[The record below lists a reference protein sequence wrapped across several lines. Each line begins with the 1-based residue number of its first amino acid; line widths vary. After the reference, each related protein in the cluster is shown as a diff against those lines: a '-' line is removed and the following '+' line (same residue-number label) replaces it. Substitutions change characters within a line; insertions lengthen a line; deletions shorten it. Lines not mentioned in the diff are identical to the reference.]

1 MASAARICTSIETD
15 DDNYILYPGLTKF
28 PTILGHEFSGKVV
41 EIGKEVTLLQPGDMV
56 TVEEM
61 IWCGRCIPCRNG
73 YPNHCTNLEE
83 IGFTI
88 PGAFAN
94 YIAVD
99 EKFCWKIDA
108 IAERVGSE
116 EKAYELAA
124 LTEPTCVAYNA
135 MFERAGGFRPG
146 HFVSVFGAGSIG
158 LAAIALAKAAGAS
171 TIVAFEVS
179 PQRVELA
186 KLVGADFVY
195 DPREVHAGEVLME
208 HSEGEGFDFHVEAA
222 GVPEITIPEMEKALA
237 INSKIVQIGR
247 AAKRV
252 PMYLEAFQVR
262 RAQAYGAQGHSGHET
277 FPNVIRLVA
286 SGRIDLSPIITAKYG
301 LDDTV
306 AAIAKV
312 DGPDRRQDPRQAQLR
327 SDQEQREN
335 AMNDLRMAVV
345 GVGRMG
351 LTHAENLVHRI
362 RGAQLVAVTTS
373 SAERAE
379 EVRRRCGAVSGLRR
393 SRSIARGRD
402 ARRRGDLQQHL
413 GPCGQCGAMR
423 RGRAAHSV

>member
-1 MASAARICTSIETD
+1 MIFSKMKGLVLDAKWDPKPDYQVSKWEKETGKAITGNSIWRNPTLEVRDWSDPELGPRDVLLKIQACGVCGSDMHFYETD

-41 EIGKEVTLLQPGDMV
+41 EVGAETELLKVGDMV

-108 IAERVGSE
+108 IAEKFGDE
-116 EKAYELAA
+116 EKAYEVGAV
-124 LTEPTCVAYNA
+124 TEPTCVAYNG

-146 HFVSVFGAGSIG
+146 HYVSVFGTGPIG
-158 LAAIALAKAAGAS
+158 LAAVGLAKAAGAGK
-171 TIVAFEVS
+171 IVAFEIS
-179 PQRVELA
+179 PQRLELA
-186 KLVGADFVY
+186 KKVGADYAY
-195 DPREVHAGEVLME
+195 DPREVNVGDVLLDL
-208 HSEGEGFDFHVEAA
+208 SDGAGFDFHVEAA
-222 GVPEITIPEMEKALA
+222 GAPHLTIPEMEKAMA
-237 INSKIVQIGR
+237 INGKVVQIGR
-247 AAKRV
+247 AAQRV

-286 SGRIDLSPIITAKYG
+286 SGRLDLSPLITARYNLKQ
-301 LDDTV
+301 TV
-306 AAIAKV
+306 EAIKKSTKRA
-312 DGPDRRQDPRQAQLR
+312 DGKI
-327 SDQEQREN
+327 
-335 AMNDLRMAVV
+335 
-345 GVGRMG
+345 
-351 LTHAENLVHRI
+351 LVK
-362 RGAQLVAVTTS
+362 
-373 SAERAE
+373 
-379 EVRRRCGAVSGLRR
+379 
-393 SRSIARGRD
+393 
-402 ARRRGDLQQHL
+402 
-413 GPCGQCGAMR
+413 PNM
-423 RGRAAHSV
+423 